1 MGSVNYIFANTGQ
14 TVRLVIQ
21 ALDSNGY
28 PKDLTDP
35 RNWLDGY
42 GYVVDGYYT
51 DAPDGYYPDG
61 YHTDGDHSDGYD
73 GPNDGYYVPVVQS
86 VLLPDLTFAAW
97 YPLPM
102 RRFGVGLYV
111 SGIQLPNG
119 VPAIGTYIVST
130 SHFDDSGQYI
140 FGTYSINAAR
150 PFGVTSVTPI

>member
-1 MGSVNYIFANTGQ
+1 MGFVNYIFANTGQ

-21 ALDSNGY
+21 ALDSSGY

-35 RNWLDGY
+35 GNWLDGY
-42 GYVVDGYYT
+42 GYFQDGYYT

-61 YHTDGDHSDGYD
+61 DHDGYNDGYD
-73 GPNDGYYVPVVQS
+73 GPNDGYYVPVINS
-86 VLLPDLTFAAW
+86 VLFPDLTSAAL

-102 RRFGVGLYV
+102 RRLGPGLYA

-119 VPAIGTYIVST
+119 VPAIGTYIAST
-130 SHFDDSGQYI
+130 SYYNDSGEYV
-140 FGTYSINAAR
+140 FETYAVNAAR